1 MKKTVTIF
9 LLAIMLFNM
18 AGYRFVFS
26 IMDYRA
32 TEKLDA
38 RLDAGDYTEASL
50 IELRVPLNMPYQNR
64 QTAFE
69 RHQGEIT
76 VDGVLYTY
84 VKMKIDED
92 ILVLKCIPNTA
103 GQQIKNTV
111 NNLAKSNSN
120 QDMEHNGKK
129 HKTSNSQNFS
139 NDYDDKNQSWLITH
153 HSILIELQFPEFSI
167 AVQDALL
174 KTPLQPPRC

>member
-9 LLAIMLFNM
+9 FLLLMLFSM
-18 AGYRFVFS
+18 VGYRFAFS
-26 IMDYRA
+26 ILDNRA

-64 QTAFE
+64 LTEFE
-69 RHQGEIT
+69 RQYGEIT

-84 VKMKIDED
+84 VKMKIDQD
-92 ILVLKCIPNTA
+92 MLVLKCIPNTD
-103 GQQIKNTV
+103 GQQIKNAENVLT
-111 NNLAKSNSN
+111 KSNSS
-120 QDMEHNGKK
+120 QDMEHTGKK
-129 HKTSNSQNFS
+129 HKTSNNQNFS
-139 NDYDDKNQSWLITH
+139 NDYDDKNQSFLLTN
-153 HSILIELQFPEFSI
+153 HSIVIELQFPEFSASVSDVLI
-167 AVQDALL
+167 